1 MLQRHLRQTARLR
14 GRSYAKAPAARSML
28 PHPSLTGS
36 RRLPHAHGR
45 EGCRHVHPTSHHE
58 APCLI
63 LCLENRPVPSGS
75 FSTAH
80 GVRPSTNMITLHP
93 SMAAFI
99 PPSARPG
106 LPCLACAARS
116 STVSQCPA
124 IKLTLGGLPPRL
136 LSPLVAGC
144 RLPCLG
150 VATGKHAVHMASEG
164 CATSGSGVHAAA
176 RCGKR
181 VRIKE
186 AARTDK
192 RQKSGNWRGR
202 SSCRVSGRSRGMG
215 GLSAT
220 RAAIHPEPRTPL
232 RP

>member
-144 RLPCLG
+144 RLP
-150 VATGKHAVHMASEG
+150 VAVL
-164 CATSGSGVHAAA
+164 
-176 RCGKR
+176 RCGNR
-181 VRIKE
+181 Q
-186 AARTDK
+186 AR
-192 RQKSGNWRGR
+192 R
-202 SSCRVSGRSRGMG
+202 SHGLRRLCNQWQRCACGCKVWQACANQGSCSDR
-215 GLSAT
+215 
-220 RAAIHPEPRTPL
+220 
-232 RP
+232 